1 MNIITNFLGS
11 YDEDPVRYFD
21 FQRFENNISKD
32 IQFFYGNPP
41 SNILFEKN
49 KFKKILLTL
58 EEQIS
63 DDVNFKDPGK
73 TYVYEEH
80 VDKILTLI
88 PTRLHNLKKREYV
101 FFPFNRAYIPKE
113 TDKKYDVCYT
123 GFAKVDFMVNV
134 LKLISQYDYAY
145 VSFKENIT
153 WKSYLRDPKKY
164 LRKKLNPNKD
174 DLLNML
180 INFPNRDYRGK
191 LEIVS
196 KSKASIVHNLLDHG
210 MPQLK
215 SRSFESAFCKSL
227 MLVYKDDHNVINDWF
242 EEDKHFIFFEN
253 TNDLKEKLDYI
264 ISNYPKFQGIIEN
277 AYEHALNNYT
287 VENFVN
293 KYLR

>member
-63 DDVNFKDPGK
+63 DDLNFKDPGK

-227 MLVYKDDHNVINDWF
+227 MLVYKDDHNVINDWL
-242 EEDKHFIFFEN
+242 ERSTRYK
-253 TNDLKEKLDYI
+253 
-264 ISNYPKFQGIIEN
+264 
-277 AYEHALNNYT
+277 
-287 VENFVN
+287 
-293 KYLR
+293 R